1 MSTCHVPSSIP
12 GYICLTKCPN
22 LKIMES
28 QVKVHITLY
37 YEIVHS
43 AEKSINL
50 NMNGGW
56 SVYLSEIK
64 GKNAKGNLDM
74 ARSYGYMSR

>member
-1 MSTCHVPSSIP
+1 
-12 GYICLTKCPN
+12 
-22 LKIMES
+22 MES

-50 NMNGGW
+50 NMNGSW
-56 SVYLSEIK
+56 SVYMSEIK

-74 ARSYGYMSR
+74 AKTYGYVSR